1 MSDTHGTLA
10 RLGILRRLTNF
21 TTASDPVCMIST
33 HKYPVADNYD
43 SKSPYRRK
51 KSTRFSD
58 LLFNEG
64 NVDQQVRAR
73 ASDAEQFSIET
84 SSAAQREGYF
94 DAIHV
99 AIGTSLPQTVVFHS
113 CKLSV
118 KSE

>member
-1 MSDTHGTLA
+1 
-10 RLGILRRLTNF
+10 
-21 TTASDPVCMIST
+21 MIST

-73 ASDAEQFSIET
+73 ASDAEQFSTET

-99 AIGTSLPQTVVFHS
+99 TIGTSLPQTVVFS
-113 CKLSV
+113 CFFIFSESTTFKTVFLSSDGRRV
-118 KSE
+118 